1 MEWAPVAT
9 NKELCVSDGR
19 KTLERPGTPVATNKE
34 RRPSGA
40 RERRGRETV
49 SAPGKRESAGKV
61 PIYREAQ
68 VRQDSES
75 RWRRR
80 TPSELIH
87 IGGDFA

>member
-1 MEWAPVAT
+1 MVARRRIHID
-9 NKELCVSDGR
+9 NNLMR
-19 KTLERPGTPVATNKE
+19 KE

-40 RERRGRETV
+40 RERCGRKMLERPGEMTERRGDPCGRPI
-49 SAPGKRESAGKV
+49 SANV

-87 IGGDFA
+87 I